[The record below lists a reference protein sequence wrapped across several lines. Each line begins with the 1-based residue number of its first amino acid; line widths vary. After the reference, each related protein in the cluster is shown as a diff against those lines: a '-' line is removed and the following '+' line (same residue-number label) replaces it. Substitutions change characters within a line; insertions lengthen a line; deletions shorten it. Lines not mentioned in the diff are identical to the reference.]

1 MTIMTHNGGGV
12 DDDEDFNGDQGDDDD
27 SSMVEVAGVAD
38 VVETDGDQRN
48 HCNLPS

>member
-1 MTIMTHNGGGV
+1 MIIMVTKVMVMMMLKAGW
-12 DDDEDFNGDQGDDDD
+12 
-27 SSMVEVAGVAD
+27 SMVELAEVAD

>member
-1 MTIMTHNGGGV
+1 MGLMIKMMTKVMMMKAGW
-12 DDDEDFNGDQGDDDD
+12 
-27 SSMVEVAGVAD
+27 SMVELAEVAD